1 MLFEGCNGDSIY
13 LDSGNVKK
21 RSINSQLGSNTTWF
35 ITGSKWSFMIKLFL
49 LKIGYVF
56 LLACRIPTPINRD
69 SRWPS
74 SVNIACKIQ
83 LRKTIEDKLDLPL
96 KQRFHVLMPQGK
108 QIGFT
113 WRAYHWIMAKA
124 LCAMLESFNF
134 PSTTSSKHET
144 LDH

>member
-1 MLFEGCNGDSIY
+1 MGPDS
-13 LDSGNVKK
+13 L
-21 RSINSQLGSNTTWF
+21 QEA
-35 ITGSKWSFMIKLFL
+35 KLEFYDQVVL

-56 LLACRIPTPINRD
+56 LLLGIPTPINRD
-69 SRWPS
+69 SRWYS

-113 WRAYHWIMAKA
+113 
-124 LCAMLESFNF
+124 
-134 PSTTSSKHET
+134 
-144 LDH
+144 